1 MTLARKGD
9 CRHRRGLPSSPMMAD
24 DNEIAKLL
32 SRVHRSAD
40 GMWHVFFQGRLV
52 YDQPGRMREFAS
64 EKVAEE
70 YLARCKRAGRIVD

>member
-1 MTLARKGD
+1 MT
-9 CRHRRGLPSSPMMAD
+9 D

-52 YDQPGRMREFAS
+52 YDPPGRVREFAS
-64 EKVAEE
+64 EQAAEA
-70 YLARCKRAGRIVD
+70 YLARCKEAGRIVE

>member
-1 MTLARKGD
+1 
-9 CRHRRGLPSSPMMAD
+9 MAE

-40 GMWHVFFQGRLV
+40 GMYHVFFQGRLV

-64 EKVAEE
+64 EQAAKAF
-70 YLARCKRAGRIVD
+70 LDRCLGAGRIVE